1 MRKKF
6 LLCLILDEV
15 CTNILKL
22 RPIIDTTGTPRYSVW
37 KFLKNNYLLCPPEN
51 SFNAVIKIKKI
62 LSDFF
67 NSSYCNVSFD
77 VETQFT
83 IFPVKRTIDI
93 ILKQIFVYK
102 VISRNLKKRSIKK
115 FLLDT

>member
-15 CTNILKL
+15 CTSILKL

-37 KFLKNNYLLCPPEN
+37 KFLKNNYLLCPPAN

-67 NSSYCNVSFD
+67 NNSYCNVSFD

-83 IFPVKRTIDI
+83 IFPVKWTIDI

-102 VISRNLKKRSIKK
+102 VISRNLKKRSIEK